1 MKLFQA
7 YHLLIFL
14 LLKTTSARDPKYT
27 KPGCQVMCGDVRIPY
42 PFGIGVNCSV
52 SEWYNVD
59 CNRSTPYLPAVNNVQ
74 VLKVDLEYQT
84 VKVNV
89 SMIFDCHN
97 RVRTSSQILGIELG
111 ESNPFLFSRI
121 HNQFVV
127 EGCGNA
133 VIMDH
138 GITVAGCSTTCSN
151 EGTVGEKDTCLGI
164 TCCQTRLPYY
174 LKTYSMDLTRL
185 ERQGGDGACGS
196 AFLVDNDSYDEVRL
210 SGDST
215 FIPISLMWILSE
227 RESSQIKCCNSGI
240 KIKVDTGNGT
250 STTSSKCIFPIYV
263 YEGNPYLSDG
273 CDVPPQATEEC
284 AECINTGGLCEYHK
298 VYDDYDRISEYA
310 FSCSPNGHPTL
321 SRPRRLSL
329 GAILGPSI
337 SIGVAF
343 LLAISYASY
352 KVINEAI
359 ARRRRMRYFKRN
371 GGQLLEQQEK
381 SDPSSVGKTML
392 FSLRELEKATDCFSE
407 KRILGV
413 GGQGTVYK
421 GMLLDGRTVAVKKSE
436 RVVESQQEKLINN
449 QFINEVVIL
458 SQVIHPNV
466 VKLLGCCLE
475 TKVPLLVSEFVSNGT
490 LYDRIHKEAN
500 EFPLSLKMRIQIAT
514 EVARAL
520 AHLHSG
526 SGTSIPIYHRD
537 VKTSNILLDDNNIAK
552 ISDFGTSRNISPDE
566 THLTTMVIGTVGYLD
581 PEYLQTEHFNEKC
594 DVYSF
599 GVVLVE
605 LLTGEKPIFQTT
617 SGQKT
622 QLAAH
627 FISAME
633 EGCVISIFDKM
644 VINEGT
650 TDELLALANLAM
662 RCLCI
667 KGKDRPTMME
677 VEHELES
684 IRTSHVPSRVEAN
697 IDHVMGKGK
706 QVLTMPTTAE
716 SSSTPFK
723 SFNEPS
729 TSQ

>member
-1 MKLFQA
+1 MFDVVAAPGRIVDERWKARPRDGQGLGQA
-7 YHLLIFL
+7 VF
-14 LLKTTSARDPKYT
+14 
-27 KPGCQVMCGDVRIPY
+27 
-42 PFGIGVNCSV
+42 
-52 SEWYNVD
+52 
-59 CNRSTPYLPAVNNVQ
+59 
-74 VLKVDLEYQT
+74 
-84 VKVNV
+84 
-89 SMIFDCHN
+89 
-97 RVRTSSQILGIELG
+97 
-111 ESNPFLFSRI
+111 
-121 HNQFVV
+121 
-127 EGCGNA
+127 
-133 VIMDH
+133 
-138 GITVAGCSTTCSN
+138 
-151 EGTVGEKDTCLGI
+151 GI

-174 LKTYSMDLTRL
+174 LKSYSMDLTGL
-185 ERQGGDGACGS
+185 ERQGGDEACGS
-196 AFLVDNDSYDEVRL
+196 AYLVDKKSYDEGRF
-210 SGDST
+210 SGKSVAGDNT
-215 FIPISLMWILSE
+215 YIPISLLWTLSE
-227 RESSQIKCCNSGI
+227 REFSRIKCCSMGFNL
-240 KIKVDTGNGT
+240 KADTGNGG
-250 STTSSKCIFPIYV
+250 SIKSWKCIFPM
-263 YEGNPYLSDG
+263 GNKGSPYLVDG
-273 CDVPPQATEEC
+273 CYDDEKCARCTED
-284 AECINTGGLCEYHK
+284 GGACEYYH
-298 VYDDYDRISEYA
+298 VYDDYDRISEYE
-310 FSCSPNGHPTL
+310 FVCSHVMNGNRTHSKPTL
-321 SRPRRLSL
+321 SI
-329 GAILGPSI
+329 GGILGISI
-337 SIGVAF
+337 SIGVLV

-359 ARRRRMRYFKRN
+359 AKRRRMRYFKRN

-381 SDPSSVGKTML
+381 SDPSSIGKTML

-407 KRILGV
+407 KRILGM

-436 RVVESQQEKLINN
+436 RVVESQKEKLINK

-537 VKTSNILLDDNNIAK
+537 VKTSNILLDDNNMAK
-552 ISDFGTSRNISPDE
+552 ISDFGTSRNISPDK

-594 DVYSF
+594 DAYSF

-605 LLTGEKPIFQTT
+605 LLTGEKSMFQTT
-617 SGQKT
+617 SGQKM
-622 QLAAH
+622 QLATH

-684 IRTSHVPSRVEAN
+684 IRTSHFPSTVQAN
-697 IDHVMGKGK
+697 IDGVMGKGK